1 MTSCMQEMEDG
12 PAVIAV
18 NKIKSTSTEMKATT
32 KCGEAERRNL
42 STCGVAKEMTPFME
56 GSATRILSST
66 ETKETM

>member
-1 MTSCMQEMEDG
+1 MTLFMEET
-12 PAVIAV
+12 PLNSMVAVDLQ
-18 NKIKSTSTEMKATT
+18 STFTEMKATT

-56 GSATRILSST
+56 DSATRIRSSM